1 MILYTIVPPEQIF
14 PTDMSAYGK
23 VQTVTY
29 QGIPLLVEVDEEQ
42 TARVMRVMSSDP
54 QHYLDERCCPGTK
67 ISLAFLEGLS
77 S

>member
-1 MILYTIVPPEQIF
+1 MILYTIVPQEQIF